1 MTFVVTDTP
10 RLSQSLLEIILQ
22 SLLEPSQRM
31 NPSAF
36 ELSKELLRRASV
48 IIEQALV
55 TYFQY
60 NVITSKQTPSLVSS
74 KWDKLI
80 PIMYLISPPLLLN
93 TLPQFEFK
101 LKVDS
106 PKERLQTVQLFSQ
119 MFSSKD
125 SLLADQYNKLW
136 LAFLGRFNDIDSE
149 VRCACVR
156 FYWHLTVNHGP
167 TSLMSKEALTFFKP
181 RRHDTDENVRLEVV
195 RAIRG
200 ISIHDLRLISDELLG
215 FLEDRV
221 KDKKWKVR
229 EGAIRAM
236 ADIYRKYV
244 TCSARVRSN
253 VNRLYSFRNSLLH
266 VYYHQS
272 CEDAVLLE
280 RMLISS
286 LVPYKSTDEER
297 MKLLLELYVTVDDN
311 SLKAIAE
318 IIKNH
323 CRMQRALHDVI
334 EAFTIESEE
343 ERFKQIWPSV
353 VTMASLVPGST
364 QVAREHIKKFIR
376 AAHQD
381 TRLRQLLTYIV
392 RSDYKCRKI
401 ETSVRDILKKVESD
415 GMSKQTRQIIQ
426 QILERAVIL
435 PIIIDS
441 DALKILFDL
450 VKSSLDEESEIDEL
464 NSEKA
469 QKRSLDLLKLLSQLS
484 PHIYNNQECF
494 EDLLVLLRRK
504 NDYVIDSVMLIF
516 EKTAH
521 LLEEN
526 FPEIRAF
533 LLPELKKKAEGKV
546 GNSKQAKFSI
556 FCISKMKS
564 IAESALTTIFDYCKE
579 KVADCEELSKL
590 SILFTSMGCI
600 AEVLPGRVAMQ
611 LRNVIANTVVKQVIM
626 KTSQNAI
633 SNAAGLKSRKNAS
646 YWCEKTAVGDE
657 TKTKIA
663 GMKCMVRWLIGMKSN
678 ESNVCGS
685 SLRLLQHML
694 HNNGDLMKTGNIP
707 QSDMCH
713 LRLQAACCILKIAQV
728 RQYRDLFTPL
738 LYLELAMMVNDS
750 ELEIRRI
757 FINKLY
763 CALFCFHI
771 NISFLSLFAMVSQE
785 TSKEQRERG
794 TALYHQLVRRFR
806 EFNKDKGV
814 GSTSPSPL
822 TPEYMLP
829 HLIYLL
835 ADDPD
840 FQQGISKRSLA
851 RIKDCIQFALEPLLT
866 KTHSDSFGFV
876 KRLAENIKRTKI
888 VDAPDDKQRNE
899 NIYAVCDL
907 VSLYVIQRSAQFAVG
922 VIEPDN
928 KSVVRF
934 LPSRLFTQVIAFS
947 RFSDVINACYSPQD
961 PRTPTITFRANSI
974 SI

>member
-1 MTFVVTDTP
+1 MSKEEKIKFPPGVKEISSNMNLTELSKCLKKCCRFFSELEQHDNILFEYKSFVEYIVQDEFILLIKDVNCSVYLGCLITDIFRVYAPNNPFNSSDQLKNIFLFISKQIELLKDPKDPIYHKAFHILNNLAMFKCYNICTELDSENSTEIFVDLFRKLLSTVNSAHDATLKSHMLDIMTFVVTDTP

-526 FPEIRAF
+526 FPEIRA
-533 LLPELKKKAEGKV
+533 
-546 GNSKQAKFSI
+546 
-556 FCISKMKS
+556 
-564 IAESALTTIFDYCKE
+564 
-579 KVADCEELSKL
+579 
-590 SILFTSMGCI
+590 
-600 AEVLPGRVAMQ
+600 
-611 LRNVIANTVVKQVIM
+611 
-626 KTSQNAI
+626 
-633 SNAAGLKSRKNAS
+633 
-646 YWCEKTAVGDE
+646 
-657 TKTKIA
+657 
-663 GMKCMVRWLIGMKSN
+663 
-678 ESNVCGS
+678 
-685 SLRLLQHML
+685 
-694 HNNGDLMKTGNIP
+694 
-707 QSDMCH
+707 
-713 LRLQAACCILKIAQV
+713 
-728 RQYRDLFTPL
+728 
-738 LYLELAMMVNDS
+738 
-750 ELEIRRI
+750 
-757 FINKLY
+757 
-763 CALFCFHI
+763 
-771 NISFLSLFAMVSQE
+771 
-785 TSKEQRERG
+785 
-794 TALYHQLVRRFR
+794 
-806 EFNKDKGV
+806 
-814 GSTSPSPL
+814 
-822 TPEYMLP
+822 
-829 HLIYLL
+829 
-835 ADDPD
+835 
-840 FQQGISKRSLA
+840 
-851 RIKDCIQFALEPLLT
+851 
-866 KTHSDSFGFV
+866 
-876 KRLAENIKRTKI
+876 
-888 VDAPDDKQRNE
+888 
-899 NIYAVCDL
+899 
-907 VSLYVIQRSAQFAVG
+907 
-922 VIEPDN
+922 
-928 KSVVRF
+928 
-934 LPSRLFTQVIAFS
+934 
-947 RFSDVINACYSPQD
+947 
-961 PRTPTITFRANSI
+961 
-974 SI
+974 